1 MLSPAI
7 ITLPW
12 RPDAA
17 EHYFAPLSALP
28 WAMLLHSG
36 FADHP
41 HNRFD
46 ILVAAPRATLLTR
59 DEQTWV
65 DDGETVVVSAEDPL
79 QLLQQQLD
87 RQPFTPQPHDDLPF
101 LGGALGLFGYDLGRR
116 FERLPSHA
124 QADIALADMAVG
136 IYDWALIV
144 DHQRQQIS
152 LLSYDDP
159 QQRLQWLEAQTPT
172 PGETF
177 ALTSAWQSNMSRQQ
191 YGEKFRQVQAYLHSG
206 DCYQVNLAQRFQASY
221 VGDEWQA
228 FRQLNAVNRAPFS
241 AFIRLDEGAILSLSP
256 ERFIQLRQGEIQTRP
271 IKGTLPRLDS
281 PLADAQQ
288 AEKLA
293 NSPKDRAENLMI
305 VDLMRNDIG
314 RVAVPGSVRVPELF
328 VVEPFPAVHHLVSTI
343 TARLPMTLHASD
355 LLRAA
360 FPGGSITGAPKVRAM
375 EIIDELEPQRRN
387 AWCGSIGYLSYCGNM
402 DTSITIRT
410 LTAWQGQLYCSAGG
424 RVVTAPTNGACGIV
438 PAVLAYYDHFIES
451 VSPEIYIRYFMACG
465 AIGALYKMNA
475 SISGAEV
482 GCQGEVGVAC
492 SMAAAG
498 LAELLGASP
507 EQVCVAAE
515 IGMEHNLG
523 LTCDPVA
530 GQVQVPCIERN
541 AIASVKAIN
550 AARMAMRRT
559 SEPRVSL
566 DKVIETM
573 YETGKDM
580 NAKYRETS
588 RGGLAIKVQ
597 CD

>member
-293 NSPKDRAENLMI
+293 K
-305 VDLMRNDIG
+305 
-314 RVAVPGSVRVPELF
+314 F

-424 RVVTAPTNGACGIV
+424 GIV
-438 PAVLAYYDHFIES
+438 ADSE
-451 VSPEIYIRYFMACG
+451 E
-465 AIGALYKMNA
+465 
-475 SISGAEV
+475 
-482 GCQGEVGVAC
+482 
-492 SMAAAG
+492 
-498 LAELLGASP
+498 
-507 EQVCVAAE
+507 AAE
-515 IGMEHNLG
+515 YQE
-523 LTCDPVA
+523 TF
-530 GQVQVPCIERN
+530 
-541 AIASVKAIN
+541 
-550 AARMAMRRT
+550 
-559 SEPRVSL
+559 
-566 DKVIETM
+566 DKVNRILQQLE
-573 YETGKDM
+573 
-580 NAKYRETS
+580 N
-588 RGGLAIKVQ
+588 
-597 CD
+597 